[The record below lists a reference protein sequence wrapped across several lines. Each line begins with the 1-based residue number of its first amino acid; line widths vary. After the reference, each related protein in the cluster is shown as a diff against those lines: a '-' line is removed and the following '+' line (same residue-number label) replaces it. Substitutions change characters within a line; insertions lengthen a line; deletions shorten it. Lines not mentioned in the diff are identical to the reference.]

1 MEGKGEE
8 RCSKRDFWIF
18 IYPMVINY
26 NNAYINVVLIMI
38 LIKGLQLIYKIVLN
52 IKVKTNFWYKLRNFL
67 SEKITDFR

>member
-1 MEGKGEE
+1 
-8 RCSKRDFWIF
+8 
-18 IYPMVINY
+18 MVINY